1 MQKCAACGLEFELQ
15 CPACGDSSV
24 PSKQQTRKTLNNYS
38 LLLAPGLQ
46 AGFFAY
52 LVSIPLDAGPL
63 LVLGICIL
71 MVPLLM
77 QLWSIVKK
85 RQSEDLAR
93 LRTAYLYSSIV
104 LLLLALLPLLNGW
117 LDKSPAR
124 SVKTTVVRKTSYRHR
139 SGSSY
144 YITVSSWRPGKS
156 DEELRV
162 GSRLY
167 SNVVIGKSVTVEVHK
182 GFFGLPWMGDVS
194 SK

>member
-15 CPACGDSSV
+15 CPACGDSSL
-24 PSKQQTRKTLNNYS
+24 PSRQQARKTLDNYS
-38 LLLAPGLQ
+38 LLLAPGLL

-52 LVSIPLDAGPL
+52 IVFPPLDADAML
-63 LVLGICIL
+63 ALGICIL
-71 MVPLLM
+71 MLPPLM

-85 RQSEDLAR
+85 RQSEDIGR

-117 LDKSPAR
+117 LDKSPTSAVR
-124 SVKTTVVRKTSYRHR
+124 TTVLQKTSYRHR
-139 SGSSY
+139 SGTSY
-144 YITVSSWRPGKS
+144 YITVPSWRPGRS

-167 SNVVIGKSVTVEVHK
+167 NNVVVGKSVTVEVHK

>member
-15 CPACGDSSV
+15 CPACG
-24 PSKQQTRKTLNNYS
+24 PSPSPKQARKTLDNYS
-38 LLLAPGLQ
+38 LLLAPGLL
-46 AGFFAY
+46 AGIFAY
-52 LVSIPLDAGPL
+52 IVFPPLDAGPL
-63 LVLGICIL
+63 VALGICIL
-71 MVPLLM
+71 MLPLLM

-85 RQSEDLAR
+85 RQPEDLAR

-117 LDKSPAR
+117 LDKSAA
-124 SVKTTVVRKTSYRHR
+124 SAIKTTVLQKTFYSHR
-139 SGSSY
+139 SGTSY
-144 YITVSSWRPGKS
+144 YITVPSWRPGRS

-167 SNVVIGKSVTVEVHK
+167 NNVVVGKSVTVEVHK
-182 GFFGLPWMGDVS
+182 GFFGLPWIGEVS

>member
-15 CPACGDSSV
+15 CPACGDGSL
-24 PSKQQTRKTLNNYS
+24 PSRQQAGKTLGNYS
-38 LLLAPGLQ
+38 LLLAPGLL
-46 AGFFAY
+46 AGIFAY
-52 LVSIPLDAGPL
+52 IVFPPLDADAML
-63 LVLGICIL
+63 ALGICIL
-71 MVPLLM
+71 MLPLLM
-77 QLWSIVKK
+77 ELWSIVKK
-85 RQSEDLAR
+85 RQSEDTAR

-117 LDKSPAR
+117 LDKSPTSAVR
-124 SVKTTVVRKTSYRHR
+124 TTVLQKTSYRHR
-139 SGSSY
+139 SGTSY
-144 YITVSSWRPGKS
+144 YITVPSWRPGRS

-167 SNVVIGKSVTVEVHK
+167 NNVVIGKSVTVEVHK